1 MSIVKLRNKII
12 KGHVLDVLRKLPDEC
27 IDTVITSP
35 PYWGLRFYGTTF
47 KIWGGDLDCEH
58 KWEHYTQK
66 GQTGGTKSPK
76 VQLQKRKGRENFQA
90 FEDTNPAFCTEC
102 DAWLGE
108 LGNEPNFDLFVSHLI
123 GIFDEIKRVLKPHGT
138 IWVNLGDTY
147 SSKPVGRFSGGGIS
161 MRTEGHVTSGNI
173 DKTKSGVRE
182 KSMCMV
188 PERFAMEMI
197 RSDWILRNKITWHKP
212 NAMPESVQDR
222 LSRKTEE
229 IFLFTKEKKNF
240 FDLDSVRKPLKP
252 ATIDRE
258 KYTRVPQSGKYFEDM
273 ENPNVQAY
281 LGDKRSL
288 EKGANP
294 GNIIE
299 DDTLTQNNE
308 IITMFSKEKKY
319 FFDLESVKIKSKTYE
334 DDPRCRTEE
343 PIQYNGKSPQTS
355 KHIKSPEKTNPGN
368 VLTHHKQFWKEPQSS
383 LRDPTKKGRMGNLG
397 AKGFEKLLNQVQNY
411 DERIRSHE
419 LLTDSEKKHAIIE
432 LDKVANLMQLGKII
446 DFRMNFRGDKKI
458 KKSRDKN
465 LEDDGFYFVFVHRKK
480 NPGDIITG
488 LMDIENTYDHPV
500 VKSYSSLIFALYEEL
515 QTVLKKGIDI
525 GTFWSINTQ
534 SLADAHFATF
544 PTTLLETPIKA
555 GCPKFVCKSCGKPKE
570 WDCGCGVG
578 YRRGIVLDP
587 FMGSGTTGL
596 VARRLGRDYLG
607 IELQEEYIKI
617 ALKRISSDK
626 EGRTHKLGGLI
637 KK

>member
-1 MSIVKLRNKII
+1 MSIVKLRNKIV

-27 IDTVITSP
+27 IDMAITSP
-35 PYWGLRFYGTTF
+35 PYFQLRFYGTTF
-47 KIWGGDLDCEH
+47 QIWGGDPDCEH
-58 KWEHYTQK
+58 KWDSYVQK

-90 FEDTNPAFCTEC
+90 YEDTNPAFCTEC
-102 DAWLGE
+102 NAWYGE
-108 LGNEPNFDLFVSHLI
+108 LGNEPTFDLFVSHLV
-123 GIFDEIKRVLKPHGT
+123 GIFNEIRRVLKPHGT
-138 IWVNLGDTY
+138 IWVNLGDSY
-147 SSKPVGRFSGGGIS
+147 YRGDAKQYQI
-161 MRTEGHVTSGNI
+161 
-173 DKTKSGVRE
+173 
-182 KSMCMV
+182 KSMCLV
-188 PERFAMEMI
+188 PERFAIGMVEAG
-197 RSDWILRNKITWHKP
+197 WILRNKITWYKP

-229 IFLFTKEKKNF
+229 IYLFTKEKKNY
-240 FDLDSVRKPLKP
+240 FDLDAVRTPLKP

-258 KYTRVPQSGKYFEDM
+258 KYTRVPQSGKYAEDPD
-273 ENPNVQAY
+273 NPNVQAY
-281 LGDKRSL
+281 MGDKRSL

-294 GNIIE
+294 GNIIKDE
-299 DDTLTQNNE
+299 SLTQTNE
-308 IITMFSKEKKY
+308 IITMFSKNKKY
-319 FFDLESVKIKSKTYE
+319 FFDLEAVKIKSKTFE
-334 DDPRCRTEE
+334 EDPRCKTDE
-343 PIQYNGKSPQTS
+343 PIQYNGKSKDTS
-355 KHIKSPEKTNPGN
+355 RLIKSKEMANPGN
-368 VLTHHKQFWKEPQSS
+368 VVTEYKQFWEEPQSS
-383 LRDPTKKGRMGNLG
+383 LRDPTKQGRMGNLG
-397 AKGFEKLLNQVQNY
+397 KKEFEKLLVQVQNY
-411 DERIRSHE
+411 EVRIRNHE
-419 LLTDSEKKHAIIE
+419 YLTLHEKKRAIVE
-432 LDKVANLMQLGKII
+432 LDKVANLMRLGKII

-458 KKSRDKN
+458 IRSREKTLD
-465 LEDDGFYFVFVHRKK
+465 DDGFYFIFVAKKK

-488 LMDIENTYDHPV
+488 LMDIENTYDHPA
-500 VKSYSSLIFALYEEL
+500 VKSYSNLIFNLYEEL
-515 QTVLKKGIDI
+515 QTILQKGIDI

-570 WDCGCGVG
+570 WDCGCGLG

-596 VARRLGRDYLG
+596 VARRLGRNYLG

-626 EGRTHKLGGLI
+626 EGRTHKLGSLI